1 MQKEIVIAGQ
11 RIGYTL
17 ERKRVKN
24 INLRI
29 RPDGSVYVSAA
40 PFVPQSAIDRLILSN
55 AQAVLAGIRRA
66 EEIKARAGGD
76 GEALIFGVRYPVEV
90 CAGKKNTAELTPS
103 TVRVTLKDVQDEAAR
118 GRALDKLLRE
128 ECVRAVTD
136 CCERVY
142 PRFRDMG
149 VAWPEIRFR
158 RMTGRW
164 GSCQP
169 SRGVITFATGLVH
182 ARAECTEYVVTHEF
196 CHFIHPDHSPA
207 FHALMTRLMPDWRA
221 RKKLLNETPIV

>member
-66 EEIKARAGGD
+66 
-76 GEALIFGVRYPVEV
+76 
-90 CAGKKNTAELTPS
+90 
-103 TVRVTLKDVQDEAAR
+103 
-118 GRALDKLLRE
+118 
-128 ECVRAVTD
+128 
-136 CCERVY
+136 
-142 PRFRDMG
+142 
-149 VAWPEIRFR
+149 
-158 RMTGRW
+158 
-164 GSCQP
+164 
-169 SRGVITFATGLVH
+169 
-182 ARAECTEYVVTHEF
+182 
-196 CHFIHPDHSPA
+196 
-207 FHALMTRLMPDWRA
+207 
-221 RKKLLNETPIV
+221 